1 MSENTFLADEKRSP
15 PRSKRSPCWTA
26 LQRAPP
32 HPPQSLVSA
41 LWFSSPS
48 VIRSRGRKQPV
59 EIGSPQQVLWLLFQ
73 VGGELVG
80 RTSSAGISHCPL
92 VLWHT
97 RHFLPPRSRWLIFT
111 AACVC
116 NPGGTDSRQGQTVV
130 CKCWVLFFVVA
141 VVLATLNSGAKVYP
155 QLR

>member
-1 MSENTFLADEKRSP
+1 MFVRLKTHFLQMKS
-15 PRSKRSPCWTA
+15 A
-26 LQRAPP
+26 LLPDQRGVPAERPYKEHHP
-32 HPPQSLVSA
+32 PPQSLVSA

-97 RHFLPPRSRWLIFT
+97 RHFLPPARADSFLPLPVSATQAAQT
-111 AACVC
+111 ADKA
-116 NPGGTDSRQGQTVV
+116 RQLYVNAE
-130 CKCWVLFFVVA
+130 CWVFFVVA
-141 VVLATLNSGAKVYP
+141 VVSQHFSKF
-155 QLR
+155 RC

>member
-1 MSENTFLADEKRSP
+1 MFVCLKTHFLQMKSALLPDQRGVPAEWPYKERRP
-15 PRSKRSPCWTA
+15 PP
-26 LQRAPP
+26 L
-32 HPPQSLVSA
+32 QSLVSA

-130 CKCWVLFFVVA
+130 CKCWVLFIVVA
-141 VVLATLNSGAKVYP
+141 VVS
-155 QLR
+155 QHFSRFRC